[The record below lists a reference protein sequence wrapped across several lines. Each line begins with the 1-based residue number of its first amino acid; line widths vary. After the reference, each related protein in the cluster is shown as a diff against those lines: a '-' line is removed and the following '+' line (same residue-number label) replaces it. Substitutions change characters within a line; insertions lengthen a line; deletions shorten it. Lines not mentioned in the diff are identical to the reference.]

1 MSLVNT
7 KARDRVLGLLFLSAF
22 PLYGVGSGLLV
33 TESANLGLILVLA
46 NSLVVLGIGRILHT
60 IALPYARVVARLY
73 LAARILEAL
82 LLGIS
87 GYLVYQDGLADS
99 GALYYR
105 IAMIGLGI
113 ASLPLL
119 GVLMRV
125 GRIPPWLGGFGMVGY
140 TVFICGI
147 VADGF
152 GAVQLGL
159 LLVIPGALFEVTF
172 AVWLIVRGFPSHP
185 TPSTVSSP
193 DRTRRSH
200 GID

>member
-1 MSLVNT
+1 M
-7 KARDRVLGLLFLSAF
+7 AAF

-33 TESANLGLILVLA
+33 TESASLGLILVLA
-46 NSLVVLGIGRILHT
+46 NSLVVLAIGRILHA
-60 IALPYARVVARLY
+60 IALPYARFVANFY
-73 LAARILEAL
+73 LAARLLEAL

-87 GYLVYQDGLADS
+87 GWLVYQDGIADS

-119 GVLMRV
+119 GLLMRV
-125 GRIPPWLGGFGMVGY
+125 GRMPAWLGWFGIVGY

-152 GAVQLGL
+152 GAVEFGL

-172 AVWLIVRGFPSHP
+172 AVWLIVRGFASGSQEAPEP
-185 TPSTVSSP
+185 
-193 DRTRRSH
+193 R
-200 GID
+200 IQA